1 VALDVAKKDHT
12 IMTQSN
18 SRLFD
23 DLGRL
28 MTDAAGLADGVRREV
43 ETVARSQM
51 ERMVATMDL
60 AREEDI
66 DVLRDMIAKQRR
78 PTRRWK
84 RAWLPWK
91 PKLRLCLAGN
101 LLTRQPISG
110 HSVRRSGSVIHTTDR
125 SCSRILRR
133 CTAPQRLLWGAGGL
147 LLTYS

>member
-1 VALDVAKKDHT
+1 
-12 IMTQSN
+12 MTQSN

-66 DVLRDMIAKQRR
+66 DVLRDMVAKQREANEALEAR
-78 PTRRWK
+78 VAALEAQIATMSGE
-84 RAWLPWK
+84 K
-91 PKLRLCLAGN
+91 PADA
-101 LLTRQPISG
+101 SM
-110 HSVRRSGSVIHTTDR
+110 D
-125 SCSRILRR
+125 
-133 CTAPQRLLWGAGGL
+133 
-147 LLTYS
+147 

>member
-1 VALDVAKKDHT
+1 
-12 IMTQSN
+12 MTQSN

-66 DVLRDMIAKQRR
+66 DVLRDMVAKQREANEALEAR
-78 PTRRWK
+78 VAALEAQIAT
-84 RAWLPWK
+84 LSSGK
-91 PKLRLCLAGN
+91 PADE
-101 LLTRQPISG
+101 S
-110 HSVRRSGSVIHTTDR
+110 TD
-125 SCSRILRR
+125 
-133 CTAPQRLLWGAGGL
+133 
-147 LLTYS
+147 